1 MKHVKKLLALLLALM
16 MVLSMAACGSSSD
29 STDTTSTDDTTA
41 TDDADATEDADA
53 EVADDT
59 AAEETSSSGSDT
71 LVASVTGLEQ
81 KLSPFFASNVD
92 DVNIT
97 DITQLYLMGSDRVGE
112 PVLNGIEGETRSYN
126 GTDYTYYGPADI
138 TITENDDGT
147 VTYSVVMRED
157 IQFSDGTYADID
169 DVIFT
174 MYVFLDPTYDG
185 STTMYS
191 APIVGLD
198 EYRNGMS
205 SLYTLLVAAGEDNTD
220 FTYWDEATQTAFWTE
235 GLPAAGAAFAQSIVD
250 YCVTNYID
258 YAEAYLGYTADEVNA
273 DEGLQVAFGMLM
285 WGYADGFAEDGLF
298 YDSMGNSYDIAN
310 GVYPTTA
317 DYWNCLCANANF
329 LDEDGNLDYYTLDD
343 TEIAS
348 SSLWTYLD
356 SEYSAGV
363 ETGDSADYISGI
375 VRTGDYSMEITTSEL
390 DATFIYYMAIPI
402 TPLAYYGDESLYDY
416 DNHSFGFTKGDLS
429 AIKEKTT
436 APMGAG
442 AYMFNEYSN
451 GVVYMEANP
460 YYYLGEAKTKYL
472 NFQEITSE
480 DDKITAVV
488 TGTVDIAD
496 PSYSAERA
504 AEIKTY
510 NSNGELEGDTITAYL
525 YDFRG
530 YGYIGICADNVK
542 VGDDPSSE
550 ESKNL
555 RKAFATIFSVYR
567 DESVDSYYG
576 ETASVI
582 NYPISSTSWAAP
594 QVTDDG
600 YQVCY
605 STDLEGNAIYAD
617 GMSVDEKYAAA
628 LETALEYFEA
638 AGYTV
643 EDGVITAAPEGASL
657 VYTVHIGGSGT
668 GDHPSFLLLS
678 NASDA
683 LATIGITLDINDHAN
698 ASELYAAYQT
708 GEADMWVAAWQASTD
723 PDMYQLYHSEGS
735 TNYYCIDD
743 DDLDELIMTARQS
756 TDQTFR
762 KTLYKSAM
770 EIILDWGVEVPVY
783 QRSENYIVSTE
794 RVNTDTI
801 TPDMT
806 PYWSWMAEVYLIEMN

>member
-16 MVLSMAACGSSSD
+16 MVLSMAACGSSD
-29 STDTTSTDDTTA
+29 SGTSDTTSTDDTTA

-53 EVADDT
+53 EATDDT
-59 AAEETSSSGSDT
+59 ATEETSSSNSDT

-81 KLSPFFASNVD
+81 KFSPFFAASVD
-92 DVNIT
+92 DVNVS
-97 DITQLYLMGSDRVGE
+97 DMTQLYLMSSDRVGE

-198 EYRNGMS
+198 AYRSGMS
-205 SLYTLLVAAGEDNTD
+205 SLYTLLIAAGEDNTD

-250 YCVTNYID
+250 YVLTNYLSDD
-258 YAEAYLGYTADEVNA
+258 YAAYIGSTADEISA
-273 DEGLQVAFGMLM
+273 EEGLQVAFGMVM
-285 WGYADGFAEDGLF
+285 WGFAEGVNDEGLF
-298 YDSMGNSYDIAN
+298 VDFMGNTYDMAN
-310 GVYPTTA
+310 GEYPTTA
-317 DYWNCLCANANF
+317 DYWNLLCAAYG
-329 LDEDGNLDYYTLDD
+329 DDYDTMSD
-343 TEIAS
+343 TEAAS
-348 SSLWTYLD
+348 SGLYTYLD
-356 SEYSAGV
+356 STYTAGV
-363 ETGDSADYISGI
+363 ETGDSADYIEGI
-375 VRTGDYSMEITTSEL
+375 VRTGDYSMEVTTSEL
-390 DATFIYYMAIPI
+390 DATFIYYMSIPI

-429 AIKEKTT
+429 AIKEKTS

-442 AYMFNEYSN
+442 AYMFNDYSN

-460 YYYLGEAKTKYL
+460 YYFLGEAKTKYL

-510 NSNGELEGDTITAYL
+510 NSDGELQGDVLTTYL

-550 ESKNL
+550 ESKDL
-555 RKAFATIFSVYR
+555 RKAFTTIFSVYR

-605 STDLEGNAIYAD
+605 STDLEGNAIYTD
-617 GMSVDEKYAAA
+617 SMSVDEKYAAA

-643 EDGVITAAPEGASL
+643 ENGVVTAAPEGASL
-657 VYTVHIGGSGT
+657 TYTVHIGGSGT

-678 NASDA
+678 NAADA

-698 ASELYAAYQT
+698 ASELYAAYQS

>member
-16 MVLSMAACGSSSD
+16 MVLSMAACGSSDSD
-29 STDTTSTDDTTA
+29 TSDTTTTDDTTA
-41 TDDADATEDADA
+41 TDDADATDDA
-53 EVADDT
+53 ETTDDAEATDDT
-59 AAEETSSSGSDT
+59 ATEETSSSGNDT

-81 KLSPFFASNVD
+81 KFSPFFASSVD
-92 DVNIT
+92 DVNVS
-97 DITQLYLMGSDRVGE
+97 DMTQLYLMSGDRVGE

-126 GTDYTYYGPADI
+126 GTDYTYYGPADV
-138 TITENDDGT
+138 TVTENDDGT
-147 VTYSVVMRED
+147 VTYSIVMRED

-198 EYRNGMS
+198 AYRTGMS
-205 SLYTLLVAAGEDNTD
+205 TLFDLLVAAGEDNTD
-220 FTYWDEATQTAFWTE
+220 YTYWDEATQTAFWAD
-235 GLPAAGAAFAQSIVD
+235 LNQAGVAFAQEIVD
-250 YCVTNYID
+250 YCVAAGYAEEGDVATAASAWAFDGLAEDATAEDFWNLLVESYGGD
-258 YAEAYLGYTADEVNA
+258 YASLSDTESAGSSLFD
-273 DEGLQVAFGMLM
+273 LM
-285 WGYADGFAEDGLF
+285 ED
-298 YDSMGNSYDIAN
+298 YDS
-310 GVYPTTA
+310 
-317 DYWNCLCANANF
+317 
-329 LDEDGNLDYYTLDD
+329 YTVG
-343 TEIAS
+343 I
-348 SSLWTYLD
+348 
-356 SEYSAGV
+356 
-363 ETGDSADYISGI
+363 ETGESADYISGI
-375 VRTGDYSMEITTSEL
+375 VRTGDYSMEVTTSEL
-390 DATFIYYMAIPI
+390 DATFIYYLEIPI
-402 TPLAYYGDESLYDY
+402 VPMAYYGDESLYDY

-429 AIKEKTT
+429 AIKEKTS

-442 AYMFNEYSN
+442 PYMFNDYSN

-510 NSNGELEGDTITAYL
+510 NSNGELEGDVLTTYL

-605 STDLEGNAIYAD
+605 STDLEGNAIYTD
-617 GMSVDEKYAAA
+617 DMSVDDKYAAA

-643 EDGVITAAPEGASL
+643 ENGVVTAAPEGASL
-657 VYTVHIGGSGT
+657 TYTVHIGGSGT

-698 ASELYAAYQT
+698 ASELYAAYQS

>member
-53 EVADDT
+53 EATDDT
-59 AAEETSSSGSDT
+59 ATEETSSSGNDT

-81 KLSPFFASNVD
+81 KFSPFFASSVD
-92 DVNIT
+92 DVNVS
-97 DITQLYLMGSDRVGE
+97 DMTQLYLMSSDRVGE

-198 EYRNGMS
+198 AYRSGMS
-205 SLYTLLVAAGEDNTD
+205 TLFDLLAAAGEDNTD
-220 FTYWDEATQTAFWTE
+220 YTYWDEATQTAFWADLTQ
-235 GLPAAGAAFAQSIVD
+235 AGIAFAQEIVD
-250 YCVTNYID
+250 YCVDAGAAEEGDVATAAAAWAFDGLAEDATVEDFWNLLVESYGGD
-258 YAEAYLGYTADEVNA
+258 YATLSDTETAGSSLFD
-273 DEGLQVAFGMLM
+273 LM
-285 WGYADGFAEDGLF
+285 ED
-298 YDSMGNSYDIAN
+298 YDS
-310 GVYPTTA
+310 
-317 DYWNCLCANANF
+317 
-329 LDEDGNLDYYTLDD
+329 YTVG
-343 TEIAS
+343 I
-348 SSLWTYLD
+348 
-356 SEYSAGV
+356 
-363 ETGDSADYISGI
+363 ETGESADYIEGI
-375 VRTGDYSMEITTSEL
+375 VRTGDYSMEVTTSEL
-390 DATFIYYMAIPI
+390 DATFIYYMSITI

-429 AIKEKTT
+429 AIKEKTS

-442 AYMFNEYSN
+442 PYMFNDYSN

-460 YYYLGEAKTKYL
+460 YYFLGEAKTKYL

-510 NSNGELEGDTITAYL
+510 NSNGELEGDVLTTYL

-550 ESKNL
+550 ESKDL
-555 RKAFATIFSVYR
+555 RKAFATIFAVYR

-576 ETASVI
+576 ETAFVI

-605 STDLEGNAIYAD
+605 STDLEGNAIYTD
-617 GMSVDEKYAAA
+617 DMSVDEKYAAA

-643 EDGVITAAPEGASL
+643 ENGVITAAPEGASL
-657 VYTVHIGGSGT
+657 TYTVHIGGSGT

-698 ASELYAAYQT
+698 ASELYAAYQS

>member
-1 MKHVKKLLALLLALM
+1 
-16 MVLSMAACGSSSD
+16 
-29 STDTTSTDDTTA
+29 
-41 TDDADATEDADA
+41 
-53 EVADDT
+53 
-59 AAEETSSSGSDT
+59 
-71 LVASVTGLEQ
+71 
-81 KLSPFFASNVD
+81 
-92 DVNIT
+92 
-97 DITQLYLMGSDRVGE
+97 
-112 PVLNGIEGETRSYN
+112 GETRSYN

-138 TITENDDGT
+138 TITENADGT

-198 EYRNGMS
+198 AYRTGMS
-205 SLYTLLVAAGEDNTD
+205 TLFDLLVAAGEDNTD
-220 FTYWDEATQTAFWTE
+220 YTYWDEATQTAFWAD
-235 GLPAAGAAFAQSIVD
+235 LNQAGVAFAQEIVD
-250 YCVTNYID
+250 YCVAAGYAEEGDVATAAAAWAFDGLAEDATAEDFWNLLVESYGGD
-258 YAEAYLGYTADEVNA
+258 YASLSDTESAGSSLFD
-273 DEGLQVAFGMLM
+273 LM
-285 WGYADGFAEDGLF
+285 ED
-298 YDSMGNSYDIAN
+298 YDS
-310 GVYPTTA
+310 
-317 DYWNCLCANANF
+317 
-329 LDEDGNLDYYTLDD
+329 
-343 TEIAS
+343 
-348 SSLWTYLD
+348 
-356 SEYSAGV
+356 YSVGI
-363 ETGDSADYISGI
+363 ETGESADYIEGI
-375 VRTGDYSMEITTSEL
+375 VRTGDYSMEVTTSEL
-390 DATFIYYMAIPI
+390 DATFIYYLEIPI
-402 TPLAYYGDESLYDY
+402 TPFAYYGDESLYDY

-429 AIKEKTT
+429 AIKEKTS

-460 YYYLGEAKTKYL
+460 YYFLGEAKTKYL

-510 NSNGELEGDTITAYL
+510 NSDGELQGDVLTTYL

-530 YGYIGICADNVK
+530 YGYIGICTDNVK

-550 ESKNL
+550 ESKDL

-605 STDLEGNAIYAD
+605 STDLEGNAIYTD
-617 GMSVDEKYAAA
+617 NMSVDEKYAAA

-643 EDGVITAAPEGASL
+643 ENGVITAAPEGASL
-657 VYTVHIGGSGT
+657 TYTVHIGGSGT

-683 LATIGITLDINDHAN
+683 LATIGITLEINDHAN
-698 ASELYAAYQT
+698 ASELYAAYQS

-743 DDLDELIMTARQS
+743 EDLDELIMTARQS

>member
-16 MVLSMAACGSSSD
+16 MVLSMAACGSSD
-29 STDTTSTDDTTA
+29 SGTSDTTSTDDTTA

-53 EVADDT
+53 EATDDT
-59 AAEETSSSGSDT
+59 ATEETSSSNSDT

-81 KLSPFFASNVD
+81 KFSPFFAASVD
-92 DVNIT
+92 DVNVS
-97 DITQLYLMGSDRVGE
+97 DMTQLYLMSSDRVGE

-147 VTYSVVMRED
+147 ATYSVVMRED

-198 EYRNGMS
+198 AYRSGMS
-205 SLYTLLVAAGEDNTD
+205 SLYTLLIAAGEDNTD

-250 YCVTNYID
+250 YVLTNYLSDD
-258 YAEAYLGYTADEVNA
+258 YAAYIGSTADEISA
-273 DEGLQVAFGMLM
+273 EEGLQVAFGMVM
-285 WGYADGFAEDGLF
+285 WGFAEGVNDEGLF
-298 YDSMGNSYDIAN
+298 VDFMGNTYDMAN
-310 GVYPTTA
+310 GEYPTTA
-317 DYWNCLCANANF
+317 DYWNLLCAAYG
-329 LDEDGNLDYYTLDD
+329 DDYDTMSD
-343 TEIAS
+343 TEAAS
-348 SSLWTYLD
+348 SGLYTYLD
-356 SEYSAGV
+356 STYTAGV
-363 ETGDSADYISGI
+363 ETGDSADYIEGI
-375 VRTGDYSMEITTSEL
+375 VRTGDYSMEVTTSEL
-390 DATFIYYMAIPI
+390 DATFIYYMSIPI
-402 TPLAYYGDESLYDY
+402 TPFAYYGDESLYDY

-429 AIKEKTT
+429 AIKEKTS

-442 AYMFNEYSN
+442 AYMFNDYSN

-460 YYYLGEAKTKYL
+460 YYFLGEAKTKYL

-510 NSNGELEGDTITAYL
+510 NSDGELQGDVLTTYL

-550 ESKNL
+550 ESKDL

-605 STDLEGNAIYAD
+605 STDLEGNAIYTD
-617 GMSVDEKYAAA
+617 SMSVDEKYAAA

-643 EDGVITAAPEGASL
+643 ENGVVTAAPEGASL
-657 VYTVHIGGSGT
+657 TYTVHIGGSGT

-678 NASDA
+678 NAADA

-698 ASELYAAYQT
+698 ASELYAAYQS

-770 EIILDWGVEVPVY
+770 EIILDWGVEVPAY

>member
-29 STDTTSTDDTTA
+29 TSDTTSTDDTTA
-41 TDDADATEDADA
+41 TDDADATEDAT
-53 EVADDT
+53 DDT
-59 AAEETSSSGSDT
+59 AAEETSSSSSDT

-81 KLSPFFASNVD
+81 KFSPFFASSVD
-92 DVNIT
+92 DVNVS
-97 DITQLYLMGSDRVGE
+97 DMTQLYLMSGDRVGE

-126 GTDYTYYGPADI
+126 GTDYTYYGPADV
-138 TITENDDGT
+138 TVKENDDGT
-147 VTYSVVMRED
+147 VTYSIVMRED

-198 EYRNGMS
+198 AYRSGMS
-205 SLYTLLVAAGEDNTD
+205 TLFDLLVAAGEDNTD
-220 FTYWDEATQTAFWTE
+220 YTYWDEATQTAFWADLTQ
-235 GLPAAGAAFAQSIVD
+235 AGIAFAQEIVD
-250 YCVTNYID
+250 YCVTAGAAEEGDVATAAAAWAFDGLAEDATVEDFWNLLVESYGGD
-258 YAEAYLGYTADEVNA
+258 YASLSDTETAGSSLFD
-273 DEGLQVAFGMLM
+273 LM
-285 WGYADGFAEDGLF
+285 ED
-298 YDSMGNSYDIAN
+298 YDS
-310 GVYPTTA
+310 
-317 DYWNCLCANANF
+317 
-329 LDEDGNLDYYTLDD
+329 
-343 TEIAS
+343 
-348 SSLWTYLD
+348 
-356 SEYSAGV
+356 YSVGI
-363 ETGDSADYISGI
+363 ETGESADYIEGI
-375 VRTGDYSMEITTSEL
+375 VRTGDYSMEVTTSEL
-390 DATFIYYMAIPI
+390 DATFIYYLEIPI
-402 TPLAYYGDESLYDY
+402 VPMAYYGDESLYDY

-429 AIKEKTT
+429 AIKEKTS

-442 AYMFNEYSN
+442 PYMFNDYSN

-460 YYYLGEAKTKYL
+460 YYFLGEAKTKYL

-510 NSNGELEGDTITAYL
+510 NSNGELEGDVLTTYL

-550 ESKNL
+550 QSKDL

-605 STDLEGNAIYAD
+605 STDLEGNAIYTD
-617 GMSVDEKYAAA
+617 DMSVDDKYAAA

-643 EDGVITAAPEGASL
+643 ENGVITAAPEGASL
-657 VYTVHIGGSGT
+657 TYTVHIGGSGT

-698 ASELYAAYQT
+698 ASELYAAYQS

-743 DDLDELIMTARQS
+743 DELDELIMTARQS